1 MKKFSSLVKV
11 LYPLIFG
18 LGLIL
23 SILFLRSVLKNEMV
37 NNKLKELDRQSF
49 YIKDKVNK
57 AIPSP
62 LSPDVNHPFM
72 GQLSSEFITH
82 LQILILKGK
91 NNIIYC
97 GERLKDDHDKY
108 RYRDCRQ
115 NLKDKDSYYD
125 HEMRMARNSPSQT
138 GFDIRYSNTL
148 SEPSEKILLFS
159 RHFDNNDCSVRITVS
174 FKEIQDTL
182 DRIDRMIWIFSL
194 VTIIILVLVNN
205 YLSNMVIKPVQ
216 GIIRFLKDYRKDR
229 GLRLSYTSVE
239 EIVYLQY
246 SLNEMAKGVQ
256 KQMNEL
262 TQRKNQVETVIKNVS
277 EGVILLD
284 HKLKVLLYNNGL
296 FSLLKIIPEL
306 YDYDLFGKY
315 YYEIVRNNPLNKMI
329 ERSAREQTRLTQ
341 NIHLSTLENQTLEV
355 ICIPLPHKSGL
366 VVMINDITEQYKL
379 VEIKK
384 SFVENASH
392 EFKTPISIIKGYLE
406 TILKTNDI
414 SADDQKRFLEKVLRN
429 ADRLNNLIKDLI
441 TLNKLDDSRDYFRKE
456 PVNVMDVIESCLDI
470 LSLKAESKNIQL
482 VNAITE
488 ENLELMG
495 NQELLET
502 IFFNLIDNAITYTD
516 NEGEVTVA
524 FKEDGDRFVFSV
536 IDTGIGINAG
546 YHQRIFERFYRV
558 DEGRSRKSG
567 GTGLGLSIVKH
578 AVMFH
583 DGEVYCEAN
592 PTGRGTLFKVALPF
606 ESDPDKTLVHTESN
620 DGGGRS

>member
-1 MKKFSSLVKV
+1 MTKFSSLVKV
-11 LYPLIFG
+11 YYPLIFG
-18 LGLIL
+18 LGLIV
-23 SILFLRSVLKNEMV
+23 SILFFRSALKDEMI
-37 NNKLKELDRQSF
+37 NIKLTELDQQIF
-49 YIKDKVNK
+49 YIKDKMNK
-57 AIPSP
+57 LVPSP
-62 LSPDVNHPFM
+62 ISPDTNHPFI
-72 GQLSSEFITH
+72 GQLSSEFINH

-91 NNIIYC
+91 NNILYC
-97 GERLKDDHDKY
+97 GERLKEDHDNY

-115 NLKDKDSYYD
+115 SLKDKDNYYD

-148 SEPSEKILLFS
+148 SGSPEKILLFS
-159 RHFDNNDCSVRITVS
+159 RHFNNHDYSIRIIVS

-182 DRIDRMIWIFSL
+182 DRIDRIVWIFAFVMIS
-194 VTIIILVLVNN
+194 ILVLVNN
-205 YLSNMVIKPVQ
+205 LLSNMIVKPLQ
-216 GIIRFLKDYRKDR
+216 GIIRFLKDYKEDR
-229 GLRLSYTSVE
+229 SLRLSYTSVE
-239 EIVYLQY
+239 EVIHLQY
-246 SLNEMAKGVQ
+246 FLNEMAKGVQ
-256 KQMNEL
+256 KQMSEL

-315 YYEIVRNNPLNKMI
+315 YYEIIRNNPLNNMI
-329 ERSAREQTRLTQ
+329 EQSVREQTRLSQ

-406 TILKTNDI
+406 TILKTDDI
-414 SADDQKRFLEKVLRN
+414 SVEDQKRFLEKVLRN

-456 PVNVMDVIESCLDI
+456 PVNVLDVIESCLDI
-470 LSLKAESKNIQL
+470 LSLKAETKNIQL

-488 ENLELMG
+488 DSLELMG

-516 NEGEVTVA
+516 HEGEVIVA

-536 IDTGIGINAG
+536 IDTGIGISGN

-592 PTGRGTLFKVALPF
+592 PTGKGTLFKVALPF
-606 ESDPDKTLVHTESN
+606 ESDAEKALASMGSI
-620 DGGGRS
+620 DGETNS

>member
-1 MKKFSSLVKV
+1 MKKFSFLVKV

-18 LGLIL
+18 LGLIISVL
-23 SILFLRSVLKNEMV
+23 LLRSALKDEMV
-37 NNKLKELDRQSF
+37 NNKLTELDRQSF
-49 YIKDKVNK
+49 YIKDKMDK
-57 AIPSP
+57 LIPSP
-62 LSPDVNHPFM
+62 ISPNTNHHIFDQLSP
-72 GQLSSEFITH
+72 EFIID

-91 NNIIYC
+91 NNIVYC
-97 GERLKDDHDKY
+97 GERLKSDHDNY
-108 RYRDCRQ
+108 RVRDCRQ
-115 NLKDKDSYYD
+115 SLKDKDSYYD
-125 HEMRMARNSPSQT
+125 KEMIMARNDKSQT
-138 GFDIRYSNTL
+138 GFDIRYSSLTE
-148 SEPSEKILLFS
+148 SSEKVLAFS
-159 RHFDNNDCSVRITVS
+159 RYSNKNNDFIRIIVS
-174 FKEIQDTL
+174 FKGIQDTL
-182 DRIDRMIWIFSL
+182 DRIDRVLWIFAF
-194 VTIIILVLVNN
+194 VAIAILLLVNN
-205 YLSNMVIKPVQ
+205 LLSKMIVKPIE
-216 GIIRFLKDYRKDR
+216 GIIRFLKDYKNDR
-229 GLRLSYTSVE
+229 SLRLSYTSIE
-239 EIVYLQY
+239 EIVHLQY
-246 SLNEMAKGVQ
+246 SLNEVAKGVQ

-284 HKLKVLLYNNGL
+284 RKLKVLLYNNGL
-296 FSLLKIIPEL
+296 LSLLKIIPEF

-315 YYEIVRNNPLNKMI
+315 YYEIIRNNPLNKLI
-329 ERSAREQTRLTQ
+329 EQSAREQCRLSQ
-341 NIHLSTLENQTLEV
+341 NIHLSTLENQMLEV

-406 TILKTNDI
+406 TILKTDDI
-414 SADDQKRFLEKVLRN
+414 SIDDQKIFLEKVLRN
-429 ADRLNNLIKDLI
+429 ADRLDNLIKDLI

-456 PVNVMDVIESCLDI
+456 PVNMLDVIEGCLDI
-470 LSLKAESKNIQL
+470 LSLKAEGKNIQL

-488 ENLELMG
+488 ENLEIMG

-516 NEGEVTVA
+516 HEGEVVVA
-524 FKEDGDRFVFSV
+524 FKENGDRFIFSV
-536 IDTGIGINAG
+536 IDTGIGISGN

-592 PTGRGTLFKVALPF
+592 PTGKGTLFKVALPF
-606 ESDPDKTLVHTESN
+606 ESELEETLFPMESI
-620 DGGGRS
+620 DGEGHS